1 MNKISVLPE
10 EIGFCSRLSELDL
23 SANAIDSLPT
33 SLAMCNQMV
42 ILNVA
47 MNKISDIPTDIFS
60 LLVQLREL
68 QLYKNKLT
76 ELPPEIGNL
85 KGDTL
90 CCIHFVLQNMCDC
103 VEHYLKGCI
112 TCTMLYIYIYIYA
125 LSFSTH
131 ALTRVTLHSLPHS
144 LPPP

>member
-1 MNKISVLPE
+1 MPCSASFFLTSFTLHYFVLLVQLERLYLTMNKISVLPE

-47 MNKISDIPTDIFS
+47 MNKISDIPPDIFS

-68 QLYKNKLT
+68 QL
-76 ELPPEIGNL
+76 
-85 KGDTL
+85 
-90 CCIHFVLQNMCDC
+90 
-103 VEHYLKGCI
+103 
-112 TCTMLYIYIYIYA
+112 
-125 LSFSTH
+125 
-131 ALTRVTLHSLPHS
+131 
-144 LPPP
+144 